1 MITISVCV
9 ITYGHEKYIQQA
21 IESILM
27 QVTNFDLEVI
37 VANDKSPD
45 NTNEIIKSIVQ
56 NHPKGS
62 LIKYL
67 SREKNLGMMP
77 NFLDAINKCTGK
89 YIALCEGDDYWTDSL
104 KLQKQVNFL
113 ENNEDFVLCF
123 HNANVLDC
131 KTNNSYLFVNGYN
144 SSEYSA
150 KDLFKNWLI
159 PTASMVF
166 RNVIRD
172 NIPNFMIAATHGDLA
187 LQIYLNEFGR
197 FYVINEVMS
206 VYRINET
213 SVTINSF
220 SSIEH
225 NNAHIKQLLLMNS
238 FFKKKY
244 DAEIKRRIFLY
255 YLRNANSYRLQS
267 FIRPFFWIFKAFLS
281 SPFLVFYYKDK
292 FINSLKNI
300 FYTLRVYLKLK
311 NK

>member
-1 MITISVCV
+1 MIKISVCL

-27 QVTNFDLEVI
+27 QVIDFDMELI

-45 NTNEIIKSIVQ
+45 NTDEIIKSIIQ
-56 NHPKGS
+56 NHPNGS

-77 NFLDAINKCTGK
+77 NFIDAINNCTGE

-104 KLQKQVNFL
+104 KLQKQVDFL
-113 ENNEDFVLCF
+113 DNNEEFVLCF
-123 HNANVLDC
+123 HNADVFDYI
-131 KTNNSYLFVNGYN
+131 TSNSYLFVNNYN
-144 SSEYSA
+144 YSEYTA

-172 NIPNFMIAATHGDLA
+172 NIPNFMISATHGDLG

-197 FYVINEVMS
+197 FYAINEVMS
-206 VYRINET
+206 VYRINES
-213 SVTINSF
+213 SVTVNSF
-220 SSIEH
+220 SSIQH
-225 NNAHIKQLLLMNS
+225 NNAHIKQLFLMNS
-238 FFKKKY
+238 FFNKKY
-244 DAEIKRRIFLY
+244 EIEIQRRIFLY

-267 FIRPFFWIFKAFLS
+267 IIIPFFWLFKAVLINPS
-281 SPFLVFYYKDK
+281 LVFYYKSK
-292 FINSLKNI
+292 FVNSLKNI
-300 FYTLRVYLKLK
+300 FYTLRVFLKLK
-311 NK
+311 K